1 MSPET
6 TTSQTY
12 SHTAA
17 LLYEYKK
24 LFTTIE
30 KNPLLT
36 YVENWMHFEQN
47 ERKGEDG
54 AKNMTQK
61 KYLALSELQTQ
72 YTENTMIWKSKDCN

>member
-1 MSPET
+1 M
-6 TTSQTY
+6 
-12 SHTAA
+12 
-17 LLYEYKK
+17 KK
-24 LFTTIE
+24 T
-30 KNPLLT
+30 PLLP

-61 KYLALSELQTQ
+61 KYLALSELQMH